1 MQRPFRQPVFEAVG
15 IVVASVLLGF
25 TYTAF
30 SGKGLFGPPR
40 DNTGQVTV
48 PGETSSTFITYE
60 EALDYFEKGKALF
73 IDARHE
79 YDYNVGHI
87 PGALNLPLKEV
98 ENRHHMLSSIAKDKL
113 LITYCDGAECNSS
126 VELASKLYSEGFSN
140 VKIFFGGWNEWT
152 AHQRQTEKQ
161 SK

>member
-1 MQRPFRQPVFEAVG
+1 MQRSYRQAVFEAVG

-30 SGKGLFGPPR
+30 SGKGLFGPSH
-40 DNTGQVTV
+40 DDIGQVTV
-48 PGETSSTFITYE
+48 PGEDFSTFITYE
-60 EALDYFEKGKALF
+60 EALDYFDKGKGLF

-79 YDYNVGHI
+79 YDYNLGHI
-87 PGALNLPLKEV
+87 PGAQNLPLKEF
-98 ENRHHMLSSIAKDKL
+98 ENRHDILSSIAKDKL

-126 VELASKLYSEGFSN
+126 VELASKLYAEGFSN

-152 AHQRQTEKQ
+152 AHQRQTEN
-161 SK
+161 

>member
-1 MQRPFRQPVFEAVG
+1 MQRSFRQAVFEAVV

-30 SGKGLFGPPR
+30 SGKGLFAPSH
-40 DNTGQVTV
+40 DETGRVTV
-48 PGETSSTFITYE
+48 PGEDSSIFITYE
-60 EALDYFEKGKALF
+60 EALDYFEKDKALF

-79 YDYNVGHI
+79 YDYNLGHI
-87 PGALNLPLKEV
+87 PGAQNLPLKEF
-98 ENRHHMLSSIAKDKL
+98 ENRDDLLSSIAKDKL

-126 VELASKLYSEGFSN
+126 VELASKLYAEGFSN

-152 AHQRQTEKQ
+152 AHQRQTEK
-161 SK
+161 